1 MTHKTG
7 PIGVIERRMRF
18 SCYLA
23 LVALLLI
30 SISLVYPVPLAVI
43 GAMTLGQVLGTGSLA
58 FFLYAIA
65 ADLRP
70 ALLRVRARAERTA
83 EASLPPPPSTPKSE

>member
-1 MTHKTG
+1 MTQKTG

-23 LVALLLI
+23 LLALALI
-30 SISLVYPVPLAVI
+30 VWSLVHPAPLAVI
-43 GAMTLGQVLGTGSLA
+43 GAMTVGQVLGTLSLL
-58 FFLYAIA
+58 FFLYAIL

-70 ALLRVRARAERTA
+70 ALLRVRVRAERTA
-83 EASLPPPPSTPKSE
+83 EASLPPPPKQE